1 MKTNA
6 IKKLEEKMGELD
18 FNSIRYNILQN
29 AKNFKT
35 SWIEL
40 GQALYTVWK
49 DKLYKNWG
57 YSTFDIYTAKEVGVK
72 QNTAAKLLKSYCFL
86 EKEEPSYV
94 KKTFYDDKDTQTVPT
109 SESIDLLRRA
119 HAKSSLDKEDYKK
132 IRNDILEKG
141 KDITEVKKDLVDIM
155 QKTNEL
161 SPQEERQKRRLIVL
175 KRFLGTL
182 RSIETEI
189 KVSKLAPV
197 SLLVDIN
204 ALLKKIEIEIK

>member
-6 IKKLEEKMGELD
+6 IKKLEEKMEGLD
-18 FNSIRYNILQN
+18 FNSIRHSILEN

-40 GQALYTVWK
+40 GQSLYTVWK
-49 DKLYKNWG
+49 DKLYKDWG
-57 YSTFDIYTAKEVGVK
+57 YNTFDIYTAKEVGVK
-72 QNTAAKLLKSYCFL
+72 KNTAAKLLKSYFFL
-86 EKEEPSYV
+86 EKQEPEYI
-94 KKTFYDDKDTQTVPT
+94 KKTFYNDKETKTVP
-109 SESIDLLRRA
+109 SFESIDLLRRA
-119 HAKSSLDKEDYKK
+119 HANADIDKQDYKN

-155 QKTNEL
+155 QKATDL
-161 SPQEERQKRRLIVL
+161 SPLEERQKRRLIVL

-182 RSIETEI
+182 RSLETEI

-197 SLLVDIN
+197 NLLVDIN
-204 ALLKKIEIEIK
+204 SLLKKIEIEIK